1 MKGNTQNRIDKFL
14 KDIGIYAIGNLGS
27 KLITFMLV
35 PLYTHYITN
44 TDEFGYYDICLT
56 VIFLF
61 IPFVT
66 LQLRD
71 GAFRFLLDC
80 NTKRDKAQIV
90 SFVYRTLIT
99 SISISAIIAL
109 IISFFIKVE
118 YLWYSLLLLCVMS
131 FYEVITQVTRGLGYT
146 KVFVTTG
153 IISSFCI
160 GIFSIL
166 FVVLLNMGI
175 TGIFLANILAR
186 IVALIYIEMRIKI
199 IANYFHFNIK
209 NRALKRDILKY
220 SLPLLP
226 GVICWWLTGSSDRF
240 FIEHYLGLSYN
251 GIYVV
256 ALRFTSIL
264 QTLVTIFYQAWQ
276 ETAIRQYESKDRNKF
291 FSDMFNGYIYILSII
306 LLLYSFGLK
315 LNYFWLIDKSYQESV
330 NYIYLMGV
338 STMLFAIAAFL
349 DMGYQ
354 CARDTARTL
363 PAIILASIVN
373 VVMNYFMVQ
382 KFGIYG
388 VITTSIVTY
397 GVLLA
402 YRLHDM
408 RRYFKLK
415 LYRLTWIP
423 IFITVISSIAFHICN
438 IWWQDIIYVTIM
450 LSLLIIAIPKKLLNK
465 ISQKLHHFT

>member
-1 MKGNTQNRIDKFL
+1 
-14 KDIGIYAIGNLGS
+14 
-27 KLITFMLV
+27 MLV

-99 SISISAIIAL
+99 SISISTIIAL
-109 IISFFIKVE
+109 IISFFLKVE

-131 FYEVITQVTRGLGYT
+131 LYEVITQVTRGLGYT

-175 TGIFLANILAR
+175 TGIFLANIFAR
-186 IVALIYIEMRIKI
+186 VVALIYIELRIKI

-209 NRALKRDILKY
+209 KCALKHDILRY

-226 GVICWWLTGSSDRF
+226 GVICW
-240 FIEHYLGLSYN
+240 
-251 GIYVV
+251 
-256 ALRFTSIL
+256 
-264 QTLVTIFYQAWQ
+264 
-276 ETAIRQYESKDRNKF
+276 
-291 FSDMFNGYIYILSII
+291 
-306 LLLYSFGLK
+306 
-315 LNYFWLIDKSYQESV
+315 
-330 NYIYLMGV
+330 
-338 STMLFAIAAFL
+338 
-349 DMGYQ
+349 
-354 CARDTARTL
+354 
-363 PAIILASIVN
+363 
-373 VVMNYFMVQ
+373 
-382 KFGIYG
+382 
-388 VITTSIVTY
+388 
-397 GVLLA
+397 
-402 YRLHDM
+402 
-408 RRYFKLK
+408 
-415 LYRLTWIP
+415 
-423 IFITVISSIAFHICN
+423 
-438 IWWQDIIYVTIM
+438 
-450 LSLLIIAIPKKLLNK
+450 
-465 ISQKLHHFT
+465 

>member
-1 MKGNTQNRIDKFL
+1 M
-14 KDIGIYAIGNLGS
+14 A
-27 KLITFMLV
+27 
-35 PLYTHYITN
+35 
-44 TDEFGYYDICLT
+44 
-56 VIFLF
+56 
-61 IPFVT
+61 
-66 LQLRD
+66 
-71 GAFRFLLDC
+71 
-80 NTKRDKAQIV
+80 
-90 SFVYRTLIT
+90 
-99 SISISAIIAL
+99 
-109 IISFFIKVE
+109 
-118 YLWYSLLLLCVMS
+118 
-131 FYEVITQVTRGLGYT
+131 
-146 KVFVTTG
+146 
-153 IISSFCI
+153 
-160 GIFSIL
+160 
-166 FVVLLNMGI
+166 
-175 TGIFLANILAR
+175 
-186 IVALIYIEMRIKI
+186 
-199 IANYFHFNIK
+199 
-209 NRALKRDILKY
+209 
-220 SLPLLP
+220 
-226 GVICWWLTGSSDRF
+226 
-240 FIEHYLGLSYN
+240 
-251 GIYVV
+251 
-256 ALRFTSIL
+256 
-264 QTLVTIFYQAWQ
+264 
-276 ETAIRQYESKDRNKF
+276 
-291 FSDMFNGYIYILSII
+291 IYILSII

-373 VVMNYFMVQ
+373 VVMNYF
-382 KFGIYG
+382 
-388 VITTSIVTY
+388 ITTSIVTY

>member
-1 MKGNTQNRIDKFL
+1 M
-14 KDIGIYAIGNLGS
+14 A
-27 KLITFMLV
+27 
-35 PLYTHYITN
+35 
-44 TDEFGYYDICLT
+44 
-56 VIFLF
+56 
-61 IPFVT
+61 
-66 LQLRD
+66 
-71 GAFRFLLDC
+71 
-80 NTKRDKAQIV
+80 
-90 SFVYRTLIT
+90 
-99 SISISAIIAL
+99 
-109 IISFFIKVE
+109 
-118 YLWYSLLLLCVMS
+118 
-131 FYEVITQVTRGLGYT
+131 
-146 KVFVTTG
+146 
-153 IISSFCI
+153 
-160 GIFSIL
+160 
-166 FVVLLNMGI
+166 
-175 TGIFLANILAR
+175 
-186 IVALIYIEMRIKI
+186 
-199 IANYFHFNIK
+199 
-209 NRALKRDILKY
+209 
-220 SLPLLP
+220 
-226 GVICWWLTGSSDRF
+226 
-240 FIEHYLGLSYN
+240 
-251 GIYVV
+251 
-256 ALRFTSIL
+256 
-264 QTLVTIFYQAWQ
+264 
-276 ETAIRQYESKDRNKF
+276 
-291 FSDMFNGYIYILSII
+291 IYILSII

-388 VITTSIVTY
+388 V
-397 GVLLA
+397 LLA